1 MFTSFRQLLNFILII
16 ALWTIALTP
25 YAEYVHAAE
34 TKTNPTATKTY
45 TASSAGDVKDAGKD
59 DYVQQILQITMMG
72 WGLGLSV
79 PSLSKKSTCWEG
91 AIAAAGSLLY
101 LTGEGTL
108 YKKIRGLESKINQY
122 NEGVKHNKPGYI
134 DDPQRAALTE
144 VRTIYSE
151 LQMAAEKKK
160 QFQNY
165 AMMMYLVAGIIA
177 LVEAGTFFG
186 NSLVCENKKNY
197 PYELMQIFSNF
208 SFANA
213 FIPTAEAS
221 GVDSILEGMGITGS
235 LLAAVLVIAT
245 LSGTTLQVTMGPSGR
260 AVIWFSM
267 SALALTA
274 AQETGDLADKLATNI
289 SEIDAILNA
298 MPSIN
303 TAGATGVATTTS
315 TAGAFAQKVN
325 QNVAKPSPTPVAT
338 PTATVTTTS
347 NCTVPASS
355 GSGCMKVTIPTF
367 EGIDLGETVSQS
379 MQDGADIANLNN
391 ANFGSGSID
400 VGCDIPPCA
409 AAKRLKK
416 NGPKLQAIANKL
428 IDRYAKNVKDK
439 KDSFDMRAAIKSKM
453 NEITGMTAK
462 ELAKSGID
470 FSNSTK
476 VAMAVP
482 QFDKKSGKFMMD
494 APLGIPSSLKIKA
507 LEEEKP
513 IEMDMEEEVGETKLT
528 PPEGKNDFS
537 EEQDRSIFSV
547 ISERYI
553 QSAFPRFLRR
563 KDSVK

>member
-16 ALWTIALTP
+16 ALWTITLTP
-25 YAEYVHAAE
+25 YAEYAQAAE
-34 TKTNPTATKTY
+34 TNSNPAATKTY
-45 TASSAGDVKDAGKD
+45 TASAAGDAKDAGED
-59 DYVQQILQITMMG
+59 DYVQQILQVTMMG

-79 PSLSKKSTCWEG
+79 PSLSRKSACWEG
-91 AIAAAGSLLY
+91 AIAAVGSLLY

-134 DDPQRAALTE
+134 DDPQRAALGE
-144 VRTIYSE
+144 VRTIYDE
-151 LQMAAEKKK
+151 LQKAAEKKK
-160 QFQNY
+160 QFQEY
-165 AMMMYLVAGIIA
+165 AMMMYLIAGIIA
-177 LVEAGTFFG
+177 LVEAGTLFG
-186 NSLVCENKKNY
+186 NSLVCENRKNY

-208 SFANA
+208 SFTGAL
-213 FIPTAEAS
+213 IPTAEAS
-221 GVDSILEGMGITGS
+221 GIDSILEGMGVTGS

-245 LSGTTLQVTMGPSGR
+245 LSGVTLQVTMGPSGR

-267 SALALTA
+267 SAMALMA
-274 AQETGDLADKLATNI
+274 ADETGDLADKLGTNVA
-289 SEIDAILNA
+289 EIDAILNA
-298 MPSIN
+298 MPSV
-303 TAGATGVATTTS
+303 ATGRPTNEVNTVATG
-315 TAGAFAQKVN
+315 GAFVQNVG
-325 QNVAKPSPTPVAT
+325 QNVAKPAPTPTAT
-338 PTATVTTTS
+338 PTAMVTTTN
-347 NCTVPASS
+347 NCAVPASS
-355 GSGCMKVTIPTF
+355 GTGCMKVTIPTF
-367 EGIDLGETVSQS
+367 DGIDLGETVSQS
-379 MQDGADIANLNN
+379 MQDGVDIANLNN
-391 ANFGSGSID
+391 ANFGAGNID
-400 VGCDIPPCA
+400 VGCDVPPCA

-439 KDSFDMRAAIKSKM
+439 KDSFNMRAAIKTQMKS
-453 NEITGMTAK
+453 MTDNTAN
-462 ELAKSGID
+462 ELAKAGID
-470 FSNSTK
+470 LSKATK

-494 APLGIPSSLKIKA
+494 TPFSMSSSPKIKA
-507 LEEEKP
+507 MKEEEKP
-513 IEMDMEEEVGETKLT
+513 LEVVEEAGDVKLT